1 MRFQARFK
9 FIKLSMFRKCAGSL
23 FQRVG
28 AADVKDLSPRVF
40 LSRALEQQTT
50 VGSKTV
56 FRYIFNIYQITYV
69 FRREAMNRLES
80 KNKYFKTNTIL
91 NG

>member
-1 MRFQARFK
+1 
-9 FIKLSMFRKCAGSL
+9 MFCKCAGSL

-28 AADVKDLSPRVF
+28 AAVVRDLSPSIFR
-40 LSRALEQQTT
+40 SRAPARLMEQQTT

-56 FRYIFNIYQITYV
+56 FRYIFNTYQITYV